1 MSRISKWIGKNID
14 GLIAL
19 ILAAC
24 IAVLAWAD
32 VVGTEQIDNA
42 VLLILAVLAATLLRD
57 RLRAGVVERDL
68 ARALDVIEQLDTKLT
83 GTKSALDAAS
93 NVQVLTGEQVGQ
105 ALADARRDTEGWT
118 FKGGT
123 GTFMR
128 AVTLPDCI
136 KRARRD
142 GRPLT
147 LRLEIVDPTND
158 SACEHYAV
166 FRRSLS
172 NRPDGTGELWTVDRT
187 RKESLATILAACWYR
202 QRYRLL
208 TVEVGLSPTITTF
221 RWDLSSRCLIITQ
234 QDPREPALLIKRGWV
249 YYDRYAT
256 ELLTSLEQSHR
267 LPIEQAAKAVPLSD
281 EPSVEE
287 AQKLFDALNLALPS
301 SFDDRAVSD
310 IIGKAVAAKNPYE

>member
-1 MSRISKWIGKNID
+1 MSRITTWIAKNAD
-14 GLIAL
+14 GVIAL
-19 ILAAC
+19 VLGVC
-24 IAVLAWAD
+24 IAVLALAD
-32 VVGTEQIDNA
+32 VGGINQINAA
-42 VLLILAVLAATLLRD
+42 VLLVLAVLAATLLRD
-57 RLRAGVVERDL
+57 RVRAGVVERDMARVL
-68 ARALDVIEQLDTKLT
+68 AVITELDKKIT
-83 GTKSALDAAS
+83 GTKTALDAAS

-105 ALADARRDTEGWT
+105 ALADARRDTESWA

-128 AVTLPDCI
+128 AVTLPECI
-136 KRARRD
+136 QRARRD

-158 SACEHYAV
+158 DACEHYAV

-172 NRPDGTGELWTVDRT
+172 NRPDGTGEMWTVDRT
-187 RKESLATILAACWYR
+187 RKESLATILAVCWHR

-208 TVEVGLSPTITTF
+208 SIDVGLSPTITTF
-221 RWDLSSRCLIITQ
+221 RWDLSSRSLIITQ

-256 ELLTSLEQSHR
+256 ELLTSLEQSTR
-267 LPIEQAAKAVPLSD
+267 LPIEQAAKAVPVSD
-281 EPSVEE
+281 EPSLEE
-287 AQKLFDALNLALPS
+287 THKLFEALNLPLPL

-310 IIGKAVAAKNPYE
+310 IIRKALQAKNPYE